1 MVHEKTSLMLKE
13 IAEQP
18 EALARTLKLETR
30 KVLQFGKFISSRDIR
45 LIVLVARGSSDN
57 AALFGRYLL
66 EITSNIPVSLAAP
79 SVHTCYHSKLRMN
92 NALVVGI
99 SQSGEGTDINYV
111 LENARNAGAY
121 TLGITNEADSPMC
134 EIVHESF
141 LIRAG
146 KELSVAATKTYTA
159 QLLMFYLLA
168 SALQGGKGLDRLQRI
183 PEITSD
189 VLRLSPRIESMV
201 ERYRFMDHC
210 IVVGRGLNY
219 ANVYELA
226 IKLMET
232 CYVISE
238 RFSSA
243 DFQHGPVAMIE
254 KDFPVFA
261 FAPPGKTYSNMLCLA
276 QRLRR
281 LRAETIIISSEP
293 SILKLATREIR
304 IPQKMNEFFSP
315 IPYIIPGQLFAAFLS
330 KVKGLSPDRPRSLQ
344 KVTKT
349 L

>member
-1 MVHEKTSLMLKE
+1 MKKTSLMLKE

-18 EALARTLKLETR
+18 EALARTLKSETA
-30 KVLQFGKFISSRDIR
+30 KALKFGKFISSRDIR
-45 LIVLVARGSSDN
+45 LIILVARGSSDN
-57 AALFGRYLL
+57 AALFGKYLL
-66 EITSNIPVSLAAP
+66 EITSKIPVSLAAP
-79 SVHTCYHSKLRMN
+79 SVHTLYHSKLRMKD
-92 NALVVGI
+92 ALVVGV

-111 LENARNAGAY
+111 LETARKAGAY
-121 TLGITNEADSPMC
+121 TLGITNEANSPMC
-134 EIVHESF
+134 EIVDESF

-146 KELSVAATKTYTA
+146 KERSVAATKTYTG

-168 SALQGGKGLDRLQRI
+168 SALQNGKGMDRLQRL
-183 PEITSD
+183 PELTAD
-189 VLRLSPRIESMV
+189 ALKLSPQIESMV

-210 IVVGRGLNY
+210 LVVGRGLSY

-232 CYVISE
+232 CYVVSE

-254 KDFPVFA
+254 KDFPVFV
-261 FAPPGKTYSNMLCLA
+261 FAPPGKTFSNMLSLA

-281 LRAETIIISSEP
+281 LRAETLIISSEP
-293 SILKLATREIR
+293 SILKWATRGIQ
-304 IPQKMNEFFSP
+304 IPQKIEDFLSP
-315 IPYIIPGQLFAAFLS
+315 IPYIVPGQLFAAFLAE
-330 KVKGLSPDRPRSLQ
+330 VKGLCPDQPRSLQ
-344 KVTKT
+344 KVTQT

>member
-1 MVHEKTSLMLKE
+1 MKTASLMLKE
-13 IAEQP
+13 IEEQP

-30 KVLQFGKFISSRDIR
+30 KVLKFGKFLSSRDIR

-66 EITSNIPVSLAAP
+66 EITSKIPVSLAAP
-79 SVHTCYHSKLRMN
+79 SVHTLYGSKLRMK

-111 LENARNAGAY
+111 LENARNAGAF
-121 TLGITNEADSPMC
+121 TLGITNEPDSPMC
-134 EIVHESF
+134 KIVHESF

-168 SALQGGKGLDRLQRI
+168 SALKNGRGLDRLKRI
-183 PEITSD
+183 PEITSN
-189 VLRLSPRIESMV
+189 VLRLSPQIESIV
-201 ERYRFMDHC
+201 ERYRFMNHC

-243 DFQHGPVAMIE
+243 DFQHGPVAMIRE
-254 KDFPVFA
+254 GF
-261 FAPPGKTYSNMLCLA
+261 SCLCL
-276 QRLRR
+276 R
-281 LRAETIIISSEP
+281 
-293 SILKLATREIR
+293 ATRKNL
-304 IPQKMNEFFSP
+304 QQYAQS
-315 IPYIIPGQLFAAFLS
+315 
-330 KVKGLSPDRPRSLQ
+330 RPA
-344 KVTKT
+344 TT
-349 L
+349 PA

>member
-1 MVHEKTSLMLKE
+1 MKKASLMLKE
-13 IAEQP
+13 IQEQP
-18 EALARTLKLETR
+18 DTLARTLKFETA
-30 KVLQFGKFISSRDIR
+30 KVLRFGKFISSRDIR

-66 EITSNIPVSLAAP
+66 EITSKIPVSLAAP
-79 SVHTCYHSKLRMN
+79 SVHTLYHSKLRMK

-99 SQSGEGTDINYV
+99 SQSGEGSDINYV
-111 LENARNAGAY
+111 LENSRNAGAL
-121 TLGITNEADSPMC
+121 TLGITSEADSPMS
-134 EIVHESF
+134 EIVHETF
-141 LIRAG
+141 LIRTG
-146 KELSVAATKTYTA
+146 RELSVAATKTYTA

-168 SALQGGKGLDRLQRI
+168 AALQNGRGVERLQHI
-183 PEITSD
+183 PELTSN
-189 VLRLSPRIESMV
+189 VLRLAPQIESIV

-254 KDFPVFA
+254 KDFPVFV
-261 FAPPGKTYSNMLCLA
+261 FAPPGETYGNMLDLV
-276 QRLRR
+276 QRLRQ
-281 LRAETIIISSEP
+281 LRAETIIISSES
-293 SILKLATREIR
+293 SILKRATREIR
-304 IPQKMNEFFSP
+304 IPQKINDFLSP
-315 IPYIIPGQLFAAFLS
+315 IPYIVPGQLFAAFLS
-330 KVKGLSPDRPRSLQ
+330 EVKGLSPDRPRSLQ
-344 KVTKT
+344 KITKT